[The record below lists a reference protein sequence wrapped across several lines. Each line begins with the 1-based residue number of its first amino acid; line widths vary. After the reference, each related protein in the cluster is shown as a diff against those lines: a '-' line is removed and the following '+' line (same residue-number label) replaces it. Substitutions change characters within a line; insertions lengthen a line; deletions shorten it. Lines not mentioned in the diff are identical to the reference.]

1 MKTLSIVCTQ
11 LQLINAIECVK
22 YYQSTDNTLIL
33 DCASRTRKN
42 QLENLLSMDIYKDIF
57 NIVYY
62 SDITNNRLAY
72 IDMIYAKML
81 IQVLIFLFKY
91 QTIIV
96 GNYNLLKHKYAIV
109 KGISQSKLCR
119 AIVVD
124 DGTVALF
131 YPDIREKEISSGVCD
146 VSYENSRFSRMLYYK
161 SLTPIVSVN
170 INFFSLYKLQLSSF
184 DSLIENRF
192 DYLTNNLNNVVNGM
206 DFSIY
211 NTVIIG
217 QPLIELNAVSNEDYK
232 KCILEIRNQN
242 QGELLYVSHP
252 AEFSYPFADLGV
264 KIIKFPLPF
273 ECMVKLLNPNTAI
286 YGFTSSAL
294 INAKLLCPE
303 KRVISVDLTPII
315 NHETNLIEV
324 SSYIYS
330 SFKDYGIEVI
340 SYK

>member
-33 DCASRTRKN
+33 DCASRTRRN
-42 QLENLLSMDIYKDIF
+42 QLEYLLSLDIYKGIF
-57 NIVYY
+57 NKVYY
-62 SDITNNRLAY
+62 SDITNNRWAY

-109 KGISQSKLCR
+109 QGTSQNKSCR

-124 DGTVALF
+124 DGTVSLF
-131 YPDIREKEISSGVCD
+131 YPEIREKEISSGICD
-146 VSYENSRFSRMLYYK
+146 ISYENSRFSRMLYHK
-161 SLTPIVSVN
+161 SLEPIVSAN
-170 INFFSLYKLQLSSF
+170 INFFSLYKLQLSPS
-184 DSLIENRF
+184 DSLIVNRF
-192 DYLTNNLNNVVNGM
+192 DYLTNNLNNVVSGL
-206 DFSIY
+206 DLSIY
-211 NTVIIG
+211 DTVIVG
-217 QPLIELNAVSNEDYK
+217 QPLIELNAVSNENYK
-232 KCILEIRNQN
+232 KCISEIRNQN
-242 QGELLYVSHP
+242 EGNMLYVSHP
-252 AEFSYPFADLGV
+252 AEFSYPFADIGV

-273 ECMVKLLNPNTAI
+273 ECMAKLLNPNTAI

-303 KRVISVDLTPII
+303 KRVVAVDLSPIV
-315 NHETNLIEV
+315 NRESDFIEI
-324 SSYIYS
+324 SSKIFS

>member
-33 DCASRTRKN
+33 DCASRTRRN
-42 QLENLLSMDIYKDIF
+42 QLENLLSMDIYKGIF
-57 NIVYY
+57 NKVYY
-62 SDITNNRLAY
+62 LDITNNRFVY
-72 IDMIYAKML
+72 IDMIFAKIL
-81 IQVLIFLFKY
+81 ILLLVSLYKY
-91 QTIIV
+91 QKIIV
-96 GNYNLLKHKYAIV
+96 GNYNFLKHKYAIV
-109 KGISQSKLCR
+109 QGISQNKSCR

-124 DGTVALF
+124 DGTVSLF
-131 YPDIREKEISSGVCD
+131 YPEIREKEILSGICD
-146 VSYENSRFSRMLYYK
+146 VSYENSRFSRMLYHN
-161 SLTPIVSVN
+161 SLEPIVSAN
-170 INFFSLYKLQLSSF
+170 INFFSLYKLQLPLS

-192 DYLTNNLNNVVNGM
+192 DYLTNNLNNVVSGI
-206 DFSIY
+206 DLSIY

-217 QPLIELNAVSNEDYK
+217 QPLIELKAISNDNYK
-232 KCILEIRNQN
+232 KCISEIQNQN
-242 QGELLYVSHP
+242 EGNMLYVSHP

-286 YGFTSSAL
+286 YGFTSSVL

-303 KRVISVDLTPII
+303 MRVVAVDLSPIV
-315 NHETNLIEV
+315 NRESNFIEI
-324 SSYIYS
+324 SSKIFS

>member
-33 DCASRTRKN
+33 DCASSNRRN
-42 QLENLLSMDIYKDIF
+42 QLEKLLSMDLYKGIF
-57 NIVYY
+57 NKVYY
-62 SDITNNRLAY
+62 SDITNNRFAY
-72 IDMIYAKML
+72 IDMIFAKML
-81 IQVLIFLFKY
+81 ILLLVSLCKY
-91 QTIIV
+91 QKIIV

-109 KGISQSKLCR
+109 KGISQNKSCR

-124 DGTVALF
+124 DGTVSLF
-131 YPDIREKEISSGVCD
+131 YPEIRKKEISSGICD
-146 VSYENSRFSRMLYYK
+146 ISYENSRFSRMLYHK
-161 SLTPIVSVN
+161 SLVDVVSVN
-170 INFFSLYKLQLSSF
+170 INFFSLYKLQLPPS
-184 DSLIENRF
+184 DNLIENHF
-192 DYLTNNLNNVVNGM
+192 KYLTDNLNNVITGIDLSKFNIV
-206 DFSIY
+206 
-211 NTVIIG
+211 VVG
-217 QPLIELNAVSNEDYK
+217 QPLIELNAVSNENYQ

-242 QGELLYVSHP
+242 EGNILYVSHP
-252 AEFSYPFADLGV
+252 AEFSYPFADSGV

-273 ECMVKLLNPNTAI
+273 ECMVKLLNPNTVI

-303 KRVISVDLTPII
+303 KRVISVDITPII
-315 NHETNLIEV
+315 NHETDFIEV
-324 SSYIYS
+324 SSHIYS

>member
-22 YYQSTDNTLIL
+22 YYKSTDNTIIL
-33 DCASRTRKN
+33 DCASRTRRN
-42 QLENLLSMDIYKDIF
+42 QLDKLLSMDVYKDIF
-57 NIVYY
+57 NKVYY

-72 IDMIYAKML
+72 IDMLYAKML

-109 KGISQSKLCR
+109 KGISQNKSCR

-124 DGTVALF
+124 DGTVSLF
-131 YPDIREKEISSGVCD
+131 YPEIREKEISSGICD
-146 VSYENSRFSRMLYYK
+146 VSYEIGRFSRMLYYN
-161 SLTPIVSVN
+161 SLESIVSAK
-170 INFFSLYKLQLSSF
+170 IYFFSLYKLQLTSL
-184 DSLIENRF
+184 DSLIENHF
-192 DYLTNNLNNVVNGM
+192 DYLTNNLNNMVSGI
-206 DFSIY
+206 DLSIF

-217 QPLIELNAVSNEDYK
+217 QPLIELNVVSNEDYK
-232 KCILEIRNQN
+232 QCILKIRNQN
-242 QGELLYVSHP
+242 QREILYISHP
-252 AEFSYPFADLGV
+252 AEFSFPFADLRV

-273 ECMVKLLNPNTAI
+273 ECIVKLLNPNTTI

-303 KRVISVDLTPII
+303 KRVVSIDLTPII
-315 NHETNLIEV
+315 NHETNFIEV
-324 SSYIYS
+324 SSHIYS
-330 SFKDYGIEVI
+330 SFKDYGIEVV
-340 SYK
+340 SY

>member
-33 DCASRTRKN
+33 DCASRNRRN
-42 QLENLLSMDIYKDIF
+42 QLENLLSMDIYKSIF
-57 NIVYY
+57 NKVYY
-62 SDITNNRLAY
+62 SDITNNRFVY
-72 IDMIYAKML
+72 IDMIFAKIL
-81 IQVLIFLFKY
+81 ILFLVSLHKY
-91 QTIIV
+91 QKIIV

-109 KGISQSKLCR
+109 KGISQNKSCR

-124 DGTVALF
+124 DGTVSLF
-131 YPDIREKEISSGVCD
+131 YPEIREKEISSGICD
-146 VSYENSRFSRMLYYK
+146 VSYENSRLSRMLYHN
-161 SLTPIVSVN
+161 SLEPIVSAN
-170 INFFSLYKLQLSSF
+170 INFFSLYKLQFSPS

-192 DYLTNNLNNVVNGM
+192 DYLTNNLNNVVSGL
-206 DFSIY
+206 DLSIY
-211 NTVIIG
+211 DTVIVG
-217 QPLIELNAVSNEDYK
+217 QPLIELNAVSNENYK
-232 KCILEIRNQN
+232 KCISEIRNQN
-242 QGELLYVSHP
+242 EGHTLYVSHP

-273 ECMVKLLNPNTAI
+273 ECMVKLLDPDTTI

-303 KRVISVDLTPII
+303 KRVVAVDLTPIF
-315 NHETNLIEV
+315 NRVTDFVEV
-324 SSYIYS
+324 ASKIYS
-330 SFKDYGIEVI
+330 SFKEFGIDII